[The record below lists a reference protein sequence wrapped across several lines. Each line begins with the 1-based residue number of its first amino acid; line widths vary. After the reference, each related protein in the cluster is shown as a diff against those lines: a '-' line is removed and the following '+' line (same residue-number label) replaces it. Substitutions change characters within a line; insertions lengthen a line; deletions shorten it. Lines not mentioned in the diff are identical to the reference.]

1 MKEDD
6 ITTITII
13 TTNEKY
19 NSSSIFETEDGQE
32 VSTIQEL
39 TTR

>member
-19 NSSSIFETEDGQE
+19 NSSSSFETENCQE
-32 VSTIQEL
+32 VSSIQK
-39 TTR
+39 

>member
-6 ITTITII
+6 VKTVTII
-13 TTNEKY
+13 ITNEKY
-19 NSSSIFETEDGQE
+19 NSSSIFKTEDGQE
-32 VSTIQEL
+32 VSSIQKL